1 LHSPPEYVPYRAK
14 MSEPLP
20 PPQACVFDVD
30 GTLLDSLRDI
40 AESLNHCLDLLGLP
54 AYPIA
59 DYRYMVGEGIPK
71 LCQRAVG
78 PTHPTARK
86 NESPLPPRWSPEV
99 PSPREGAS
107 PRRFGPVPGHGPPAR
122 HAGYAQAYANI
133 GQTPRHGSQRFL
145 FHQKG
150 PPPHARIPPMARTG
164 YSGPY
169 TKITKSHPGC
179 KSKYIFCVWTTAT
192 PPGHRM
198 RAAGTGVR
206 KGKGH
211 IQGRQ
216 ASPVAGYSL
225 PLWLERK
232 RIRKG
237 AMLNPKSRR
246 NWFSRYLA

>member
-1 LHSPPEYVPYRAK
+1 
-14 MSEPLP
+14 
-20 PPQACVFDVD
+20 
-30 GTLLDSLRDI
+30 
-40 AESLNHCLDLLGLP
+40 
-54 AYPIA
+54 
-59 DYRYMVGEGIPK
+59 
-71 LCQRAVG
+71 
-78 PTHPTARK
+78 
-86 NESPLPPRWSPEV
+86 
-99 PSPREGAS
+99 
-107 PRRFGPVPGHGPPAR
+107 
-122 HAGYAQAYANI
+122 
-133 GQTPRHGSQRFL
+133 
-145 FHQKG
+145 
-150 PPPHARIPPMARTG
+150 MARTG

-169 TKITKSHPGC
+169 TKITKIHPGC
-179 KSKYIFCVWTTAT
+179 KSKYIFCVCATAT

-216 ASPVAGYSL
+216 ASPVADYSL